1 MSDDELRE
9 AMRGS
14 AMKRTKVAGL
24 RRNLELALANAE
36 IGLGRQ
42 FQADGSAWRAQQ
54 IFPGAVRNGRGAPFI
69 ASPGTRPGNPASGDQ
84 PVHR

>member
-24 RRNLELALANAE
+24 RRNLEVAQERSKARL
-36 IGLGRQ
+36 IG
-42 FQADGSAWRAQQ
+42 
-54 IFPGAVRNGRGAPFI
+54 
-69 ASPGTRPGNPASGDQ
+69 SPA
-84 PVHR
+84 